1 MKDAC
6 RRTALAAALVALGIP
21 LAAQAQNASSG
32 TSAATA
38 ATPGAMHGQ
47 QNEAKVNEAKISA
60 ADRQFV
66 HDAAIAGLGEVA
78 KGKLAEQKAQDPQVR
93 QFGER
98 MVHDHSQA
106 NDRLKQ
112 IAKAK
117 GIELPRSP
125 GNTAQQDM
133 NKLEKLSGDDFDR
146 MYIEQQ
152 LSAHKKAID
161 EFRNEANAGKDAD
174 LRTFA
179 RDTLPTLE
187 KHYDLAQ
194 SAMQDVLGK
203 SASTAP
209 PSNPASNASVASTGS
224 KSGASTSTSNAGLEA
239 AKKATGASAA
249 HAAEQAGMPV
259 PKTGM

>member
-1 MKDAC
+1 
-6 RRTALAAALVALGIP
+6 
-21 LAAQAQNASSG
+21 
-32 TSAATA
+32 TA

-125 GNTAQQDM
+125 GNTAQRDM

-146 MYIEQQ
+146 
-152 LSAHKKAID
+152 
-161 EFRNEANAGKDAD
+161 
-174 LRTFA
+174 
-179 RDTLPTLE
+179 
-187 KHYDLAQ
+187 
-194 SAMQDVLGK
+194 
-203 SASTAP
+203 
-209 PSNPASNASVASTGS
+209 
-224 KSGASTSTSNAGLEA
+224 
-239 AKKATGASAA
+239 
-249 HAAEQAGMPV
+249 
-259 PKTGM
+259 